1 MHRIKSK
8 RTARKKIV
16 VTKRK
21 GITDDYFIET
31 NLAIRNNY
39 LKKIK
44 MPRWYKLVNFKFAN
58 LE

>member
-1 MHRIKSK
+1 VHRIKSK

-21 GITDDYFIET
+21 GITDEYFIET
-31 NLAIRNNY
+31 NIAIRNNY

-44 MPRWYKLVNFKFAN
+44 ML
-58 LE
+58 